1 VTNHAS
7 TAYGQDSPRYLQPPW
22 IYEWGPLALLAA
34 LAVALTLYPV
44 LRAFFRLEVNY
55 NEGWNVYNAVAADRH
70 LPLYGEKYGW
80 RTVNYP
86 ALSFYV
92 VAWLHRAGL
101 AYLTAGRILSL
112 LSFLASCI
120 LVGLIT
126 WRFCRDYRS
135 ALFSAFF
142 CCAIFC
148 IAANEYVASD
158 DPQVFA
164 QVFFLSGFLVYISGR
179 PVFYRLACVSLL
191 FVLGGN
197 IKHNLIEFPLAVLI
211 DLALIGRKPA
221 LQYLSVS
228 GVLLGASIYLNTI
241 AGGPFFLANILN
253 PRSYSFQKA
262 SFQFLEHGF
271 GPVALA
277 MIAALAWSAASLKQ
291 GRVRVLAILFLA
303 SLTVGFV
310 SGGGIGVWVNSYFD
324 IYLSVAVIMGLIFH
338 GRLSAWPVRAGAG
351 VSTFRAVGSGK
362 MVAQALA
369 CDAPPVRAEGV
380 MHGQIARGRLWAP
393 AGLATALLVPF
404 IPVWIAGPPLFLNA
418 ISGLTERQ
426 RQFDS
431 EVSFL
436 RSHPG
441 PAFCESLLLC
451 YEAGKSYEYDPFNS
465 ANLVKIGRLDPAPLL
480 NKISQGQIA
489 DVQLCCSLDF
499 LKVDDDPDIIPQM
512 LPAIEASYQLHLADG
527 HNPYLTHEGCYV
539 YIAKGHD

>member
-1 VTNHAS
+1 MNRAPAAGS
-7 TAYGQDSPRYLQPPW
+7 QDSPRYLQRPW
-22 IYEWGPLALLAA
+22 IYQWGPLALLAA
-34 LAVALTLYPV
+34 VAVALTIYPV

-70 LPLYGEKYGW
+70 LPLYGERYGW

-101 AYLTAGRILSL
+101 VYLTAGRILSL

-120 LVGLIT
+120 LVALIA

-148 IAANEYVASD
+148 VAANEYVASD

-164 QVFFLSGFLVYISGR
+164 QVFFLSGFLVYISGPPR
-179 PVFYRLACVSLL
+179 FYRLACLSLL

-211 DLALIGRKPA
+211 DLALIGRKPF

-228 GVLLGASIYLNTI
+228 GVLLGASIYLNTM

-262 SFQFLEHGF
+262 LLQFLEHGF

-277 MIAALAWSAASLKQ
+277 MVAALAWSVASLKQ
-291 GRVRVLAILFLA
+291 SGVRVLAILFLA
-303 SLTVGFV
+303 SLTLGFV
-310 SGGGIGVWVNSYFD
+310 FGGGTGVWVNSYFD

-338 GRLSAWPVRAGAG
+338 G
-351 VSTFRAVGSGK
+351 
-362 MVAQALA
+362 
-369 CDAPPVRAEGV
+369 V
-380 MHGQIARGRLWAP
+380 MRGQIARGRLWAP
-393 AGLATALLVPF
+393 AGLAIALLVSF

-418 ISGLTERQ
+418 ISGLGERQ

-431 EVSFL
+431 EVSLL

-465 ANLVKIGRLDPAPLL
+465 ANLVKLGRLDPAPLL
-480 NKISQGQIA
+480 AKISQGQIA
-489 DVQLCCSLDF
+489 AVQLCCSLDF

-512 LPAIEASYQLHLADG
+512 LPAMQASYELRLADG

-539 YIAKGHD
+539 YIAKSHD

>member
-1 VTNHAS
+1 VTNRAP
-7 TAYGQDSPRYLQPPW
+7 AACRQDSPRYLQRPW
-22 IYEWGPLALLAA
+22 IYQWGPLALLAV
-34 LAVALTLYPV
+34 LAVALTIYPV

-80 RTVNYP
+80 TTVNYP

-101 AYLTAGRILSL
+101 GYLTAGRILSL
-112 LSFLASCI
+112 FSFLASCI
-120 LVGLIT
+120 LVGLIA
-126 WRFCRDYRS
+126 WRFCRDSLLTRTTHSLCALPTRTTHSLCAFRS
-135 ALFSAFF
+135 ALFSTLF
-142 CCAIFC
+142 CSAIFC

-164 QVFFLSGFLVYISGR
+164 QAFFLSGFLVYISG
-179 PVFYRLACVSLL
+179 PPGFYRLACVSLL
-191 FVLGGN
+191 FALGGN

-211 DLALIGRKPA
+211 DVVLIGRKPA

-241 AGGPFFLANILN
+241 AGGPFFLENLLH

-262 SFQFLEHGF
+262 LFQFLEHGF

-277 MIAALAWSAASLKQ
+277 MIAALGWSAVSLKQ
-291 GRVRVLAILFLA
+291 SRVRVLAVLFLA
-303 SLTVGFV
+303 SLTLGFV
-310 SGGGIGVWVNSYFD
+310 FGGGTGVWVNTYFD

-338 GRLSAWPVRAGAG
+338 GVL
-351 VSTFRAVGSGK
+351 
-362 MVAQALA
+362 
-369 CDAPPVRAEGV
+369 
-380 MHGQIARGRLWAP
+380 HGQIAKNRLWAP
-393 AGLATALLVPF
+393 AGLGTALLVPF

-426 RQFDS
+426 KQFDS
-431 EVSFL
+431 EVSLL

-465 ANLVKIGRLDPAPLL
+465 ANLVKLGRLDPAPLL
-480 NKISQGQIA
+480 AKISQGQIA
-489 DVQLCCSLDF
+489 AVQLCCSLDF

-512 LPAIEASYQLHLADG
+512 LPAMQASYELRLADG

-539 YIAKGHD
+539 YFAKSHD